1 MREREGS
8 SRTTERRGHGARQR
22 PAGATRSAHDGEG
35 SGSAR
40 AGKKAGERERERGG
54 CQVGPT
60 RRWGPLVES
69 EGGRATE
76 GGQPGGGAHWQ

>member
-22 PAGATRSAHDGEG
+22 PAGATRSAHGGEG

-40 AGKKAGERERERGG
+40 AGKKAGEREREMWLSGG
-54 CQVGPT
+54 THPTVGPA
-60 RRWGPLVES
+60 
-69 EGGRATE
+69 GRE
-76 GGQPGGGAHWQ
+76 

>member
-22 PAGATRSAHDGEG
+22 PVGATRSAHGGEG

-40 AGKKAGERERERGG
+40 AGKKAGEREREGE
-54 CQVGPT
+54 VAV
-60 RRWGPLVES
+60 RWDP
-69 EGGRATE
+69 
-76 GGQPGGGAHWQ
+76 PDGGARW